1 MADYMPVYT
10 PGATISSTTSAAVTG
25 GDILAVSGSNTV
37 AKTATL
43 ADAKYVGVA
52 AHDAASGARITLFG
66 RGPVHESI
74 ADGAVTAGDLLTS
87 TNTANRQVKTLA
99 AAGAAYVQAEAN
111 ATRAVIGVAL
121 TTAADNAKVR
131 WMQI

>member
-1 MADYMPVYT
+1 MSDYQPVYT
-10 PGATISSTTSAAVTG
+10 QNPVTLTTSAVVTG
-25 GDILAVSGSNTV
+25 GDILAVSGSGTV

-43 ADAKYVGVA
+43 ADPKVVGVA
-52 AHDAASGARITLFG
+52 AHDAPSGGKLTVHG

-111 ATRAVIGVAL
+111 ATRAVLGVAI

>member
-1 MADYMPVYT
+1 MADYAPVFT
-10 PGATISSTTSAAVTG
+10 PGATITSTTSGAVAG
-25 GDILAVSGSNTV
+25 GDILAVSGTGTV
-37 AKTATL
+37 AKTSTL
-43 ADAKYVGVA
+43 ADPKYVGVA
-52 AHDAASGARITLFG
+52 AFDAASGTKVTMFG

-111 ATRAVIGVAL
+111 ATRAIIGIAL